1 MSFRIGLVGLCTSH
15 PEAWVPEIRELVAKG
30 LFDAEVTAC
39 WDSGECR
46 RPTFA
51 KEFAEK
57 FQIPHAVEKPEEMM
71 DLVDGV
77 IVHTTNWD
85 RHIEQA
91 RLFVEAGKT
100 VFIDKPMAG
109 NLRDIAQIQD
119 WLQRGK
125 RVFGGSVMRFCYE
138 VRDYLAIPVEERGE
152 ITCAYSA
159 AGVDEYNYGIHA
171 YATVIALLGKGVSSA
186 RWISGTRQKNLALE
200 WTNGKTALLTVG
212 DAKWL
217 PFNVTACSDRKFQQ
231 IAIDNM
237 KVYRAMLEA
246 VMPWFCDTTGKL
258 PPPLA
263 ADELLE
269 PELAA
274 IAARRSWQRNG
285 ERVLISDLRM
295 DDDGYDG
302 YAFARGYRRA
312 RLQADGTL

>member
-1 MSFRIGLVGLCTSH
+1 M
-15 PEAWVPEIRELVAKG
+15 
-30 LFDAEVTAC
+30 
-39 WDSGECR
+39 
-46 RPTFA
+46 
-51 KEFAEK
+51 
-57 FQIPHAVEKPEEMM
+57 
-71 DLVDGV
+71 
-77 IVHTTNWD
+77 
-85 RHIEQA
+85 
-91 RLFVEAGKT
+91 
-100 VFIDKPMAG
+100 
-109 NLRDIAQIQD
+109 
-119 WLQRGK
+119 
-125 RVFGGSVMRFCYE
+125 
-138 VRDYLAIPVEERGE
+138 
-152 ITCAYSA
+152 
-159 AGVDEYNYGIHA
+159 
-171 YATVIALLGKGVSSA
+171 
-186 RWISGTRQKNLALE
+186 
-200 WTNGKTALLTVG
+200 G

-237 KVYRAMLEA
+237 KVYRAMLQA